1 MFINY
6 RKRGLTDTSP
16 ELNELHIKYPNVVS
30 VNLSYNNLTQFPMTL
45 LQCHNILTLDLRK
58 NRFTNVN
65 DVLNKV
71 KLLHNLAE
79 IKIDLT
85 SSEQVQELLQ
95 EAQQIL
101 IINGKSTREF
111 NNNNIDIDNTLLDDI
126 SLNKSLP
133 LFNKL
138 FTSFQNKFQHNNNVD
153 ISKDFHKQFQS
164 LINEEGTKINSLP
177 STTQNYFIASNV
189 LLSEFN
195 ILCFFLENYIKHINY
210 LGNDSSSSSSSSN
223 NMLGSIILD
232 NLRKTFVKGNT
243 LLNQLQPKLN
253 IVNNIT
259 RKQLELSLECIHNLL
274 NHKIECNSNVYKT
287 FQDEKEFMQSKIDR
301 LEKEN
306 KLITDKL
313 IKTGYQYTDQFTSLL
328 SNTQSISYSKKQQ
341 PSSSSHNN
349 STSITNTINTNNN
362 NNTNNNLLLATTGVN
377 GAKTLTLNIMK
388 ETIKEIYQSKIDYD
402 KKCIECHLPRET
414 MEQHMYNFFNK
425 KYGLK
430 NLVMEWASS
439 MIQGVKQYSTE
450 DSEVCLFGKILRN
463 EQEEESRFVL
473 QKLKTTIDELLELH
487 LSNKYGLKSRNE
499 IKKMILHKKNDG
511 LLLEDEW
518 KNILK
523 AIHQYDEVVL
533 IEKKIMK
540 VIKALNEM
548 KRKNFLLKVDKK
560 TNTISREQMNVC
572 ERIKNEMDIP
582 YKEFVHVVMEY
593 QISYRDNYLKC
604 FLGMFQKYDKDK
616 NGIVN
621 EEEFKEIVKDI
632 PIICKKGN
640 AYVKE
645 LLEKVDPLNLNKI
658 TFSDVVSLFSSEVI
672 EGSGNNGGSGNGIS
686 ILDQICLDGQN

>member
-6 RKRGLTDTSP
+6 RKQGLTDTSP
-16 ELNELHIKYPNVVS
+16 ELNDLHIKHPNVVS

-58 NRFTNVN
+58 NKFTNIN

-71 KLLHNLAE
+71 KQLHNLAE

-85 SSEQVQELLQ
+85 SSDQVQELLQ

-101 IINGKSTREF
+101 IINGKSTKEF
-111 NNNNIDIDNTLLDDI
+111 SNNSIDIDNTLLDDI

-138 FTSFQNKFQHNNNVD
+138 FTSFQNKFQHNNNID
-153 ISKDFHKQFQS
+153 ISKDFHKQFQT

-195 ILCFFLENYIKHINY
+195 ILCFFLENYIKHFNY
-210 LGNDSSSSSSSSN
+210 LGNDSSSSNSN
-223 NMLGSIILD
+223 SNGVLGSIILD

-274 NHKIECNSNVYKT
+274 THKIECNNNVYKT

-341 PSSSSHNN
+341 PLSSSHN
-349 STSITNTINTNNN
+349 TITNTINTNNN
-362 NNTNNNLLLATTGVN
+362 TNTNTNLLLATVGVN

-402 KKCIECHLPRET
+402 KKCIEFHLPRET

-430 NLVMEWASS
+430 NLVIEWASS
-439 MIQGVKQYSTE
+439 MILGVKQYSTE

-518 KNILK
+518 KSILK
-523 AIHQYDEVVL
+523 AIHQFDEVVL

-540 VIKALNEM
+540 VIKGLNEM

-593 QISYRDNYLKC
+593 QISYRDNYLKS
-604 FLGMFQKYDKDK
+604 FLAMFQKCDKDK
-616 NGIVN
+616 NGVVN
-621 EEEFKEIVKDI
+621 EEEFREIVKDI
-632 PIICKKGN
+632 PFICSKGN
-640 AYVKE
+640 GYVKE

-658 TFSDVVSLFSSEVI
+658 TFSDVVSLFSSEVV
-672 EGSGNNGGSGNGIS
+672 EGSGNNGGGGNGIS